1 MNLRIIF
8 LYSSILLVNFM
19 ISLTGYAQTVDDD
32 FSYVEASNF
41 TLIGKIMDTNVP
53 YARVDTA
60 IYKGWSEWENFEV
73 RTSTGLAV
81 MFKTDSKI
89 IRVLG
94 DYGELYNGVS
104 TNVLSHRGYDL
115 YILEDGKWLW
125 AGTGCPPVGKENTS
139 VKIVSG
145 MDGSLHECLM
155 YLPIFSELRGL
166 KIGVVKG
173 SILEPLESSFL
184 YRIGI
189 YGSSYTHGA
198 STGRA
203 GMTYPAIFSR
213 RTGIQLVNFAMS
225 GHCTMQP
232 YAAEVL
238 KDADVDGYIFDTFS
252 NPSSKVIK
260 ERLFPFIEKIQS
272 AHPDIP
278 LIFQRTIRREYR
290 NFDKVLDREEAERIH
305 VADSMM
311 SIACRKY
318 KNVYYIF
325 PKASEKNHETFIDGT
340 HPSNYGYELWESSI
354 EKKILR
360 ILRKYG
366 IRRK

>member
-1 MNLRIIF
+1 M
-8 LYSSILLVNFM
+8 SSV
-19 ISLTGYAQTVDDD
+19 TGYAQTDDD
-32 FSYVEASNF
+32 EFSYVEASNF
-41 TLIGKIMDTNVP
+41 TLIGKIMDTGVP
-53 YARVDTA
+53 YARVDTM
-60 IYKGWSEWENFEV
+60 IYKGWSKWENFEV

-81 MFKTDSKI
+81 LFKTNSTS
-89 IRVLG
+89 IRILG

-104 TNVLSHRGYDL
+104 TNVLSHRGFDL
-115 YILEDGKWLW
+115 YILKDGKWLW
-125 AGTGCPPVGKENTS
+125 AGAGCSPIGKENTS
-139 VKIVSG
+139 AKLISG

-155 YLPIFSELRGL
+155 YLPVFSELRGL
-166 KIGVVKG
+166 KIGVTKG
-173 SILEPLESSFL
+173 SILEPLESPFL
-184 YRIGI
+184 HRIGI
-189 YGSSYTHGA
+189 YGSSFTHGA

-213 RTGIQLVNFAMS
+213 RTGIQLVNLAMS
-225 GHCTMQP
+225 GCCTMQP

-252 NPSSKVIK
+252 NPSPAQIK
-260 ERLFPFIEKIQS
+260 SRLFPFIEKIQS

-278 LIFQRTIRREYR
+278 LIFQRTIRRENR

-311 SIACRKY
+311 SIACKKY

-325 PKASEKNHETFIDGT
+325 PNASEKNHEASIDGT
-340 HPSNYGYELWESSI
+340 HPSDYGYELWESSI
-354 EKKILR
+354 ERKVLR

-366 IRRK
+366 IRSK